1 MKKSTLFVAAAA
13 MLAFASCS
21 DTSGKLEESF
31 GCPMLNLIVDR
42 NDDGQAPVIK
52 PLTYAYHINY
62 TDAVMDITVPNCILG
77 DNSISFAIE
86 NATYKFG
93 NLSFNVDRTS
103 VPVTGQTQPVSNF
116 NSRLTSAINMPPS
129 GVMGD
134 MAYSVR
140 YDAVVSFN
148 WNNYTVR
155 SFPAEAVYAGTTRT
169 TASGSDDFATKT
181 PTYRFTI
188 NPNDMTARLIIYNGK
203 FSDNPKMPALNLRLD
218 GLKVTPGVNGYTI
231 TGTEIVPQTL
241 AEGTPYPS
249 FTFATLN
256 FSTLSADLTSG
267 KLEFSINSPF
277 GELAA
282 TFTGSYLYDSTQP
295 Q

>member
-1 MKKSTLFVAAAA
+1 MAAAA

-31 GCPMLNLIVDR
+31 GCPMLNLIVD
-42 NDDGQAPVIK
+42 NSTDGDAPVIK

-62 TDAVMDITVPNCILG
+62 TDAVMDITVPPCALG
-77 DNSISFAIE
+77 ENSISFAIE

-93 NLSFNVDRTS
+93 NLSFNVDRGS
-103 VPVTGQTQPVSNF
+103 VPVTGQTQPVTNF

-134 MAYSVR
+134 LAYSVR
-140 YDAVVSFN
+140 YDAVISFV
-148 WNNYTVR
+148 WGNYTVR
-155 SFPAEAVYAGTTRT
+155 SFPSEAVYAGTTRT
-169 TASGSDDFATKT
+169 TAPGSDDYTTKT

-188 NPNDMTARLIIYNGK
+188 NPNDMTARLIIYNAK

-218 GLKVTPGVNGYTI
+218 GLKVTPGTNGYTI
-231 TGTEIVPQTL
+231 TGTDVVPQTL

-249 FTFATLN
+249 FTFATIN
-256 FSTLSADLTSG
+256 FATLSTDLTSG
-267 KLEFSINSPF
+267 KLEFNINSPF
-277 GELAA
+277 GELTAS
-282 TFTGSYLYDSTQP
+282 FTGSYLFDSTQA